1 MTAILFLFE
10 RYYQFCLRIPDYV
23 YTRPVNH
30 GRCLKALTCLVT
42 LLSLSPPSFSQSHS
56 VQGTVTGENKETLIG
71 VSVKVKNTGIGVS
84 TDVNGKFVMNVPS
97 GESVLVFSY
106 IGYQAAEVTVGNQKT
121 IDVSLKPVDNNLSE
135 VVIIGYGTVQ
145 KKDLTGSVAQVA
157 MEDVSKAPVFSIQES
172 LAGRLAGVQVSSS
185 DGQPGSDV
193 NIIVRGA
200 NSITQDN
207 SPLYVVDG
215 FPVEGF
221 NLNVFNPHD
230 IASIEVLKDASSP
243 AIYGARGANGVVI
256 ITTKK
261 GQEGSPKTSFTS
273 THTFNKNIRT
283 MDLLSAY
290 EFLEYNLERDPSAG
304 SETVKSPTYL
314 YLTTPNKTLADYM
327 NYQGTDVQDEFFR
340 TGSLRNYSVAV
351 RGGTKQT
358 KYSVSGSVDNQEG
371 TIINTSYDRY
381 QGRLT
386 LDQDLGKRFRAGVNA
401 NYAYLL
407 QGGNGTSVS
416 SNSATQNVL
425 YSVWGFNPLTGFDA
439 DVELDPT
446 TASSNDY
453 KFNPVMNQQNLVR
466 DIETNNLN
474 VNTYLNFSITPELSL
489 RVTGI
494 LNNSSVNNEN
504 FNNSRTLYGSPLT
517 VGGQNNGVN
526 GNISLSKVNN
536 WANENTLTWNKRF
549 KNRHSLNAV
558 AGFTLQGNKSS
569 VRGFGATFLP
579 NESLGVDGLEE
590 GTFNASLTR
599 SSSSLWN
606 AASFLSRVAY
616 NYQSKYYLTL
626 SARADGSSK
635 FAEKNHWGYFPS
647 AAVAWRFTEEKPFKN
662 TTLISDGKLRFS
674 YGRTG
679 NNRVGDF
686 SYLSITGLPVSNT
699 YSFANN
705 YVSSI
710 VPLSI
715 GNPDL
720 KWETT
725 EQFDAGLDLSLLK
738 NRINIVADVYKKTTK
753 DLLLNATLPAST
765 GYGSAFQN
773 VGSVENRG
781 LELTLNTVNIRKRDF
796 TWQSSFNISFNRS
809 KVLALANNQDFL
821 LSSVRWHSSWYTI
834 PAYIAKIGEPLGLMY
849 GYIWDG
855 VYQYDDFN
863 QTPAG
868 TYVLKDEIPTNG
880 NTRTSIKPGDIKYSD
895 LNGDKIVSAADYTV
909 IGNSLPLH
917 IGGFNNN
924 FTYRGFDLNLFFQWS
939 YGNKIQNTNRLVFEG
954 NGINNPYL
962 QQFASFADRWTP
974 ENPSNTMFRTNGY
987 FGGGYSSR
995 TIEDGS
1001 YLRLKTVSL
1010 GYNLPKEL
1018 LKKIRMSSARI
1029 YTSAQNLWTWTK
1041 YSGLDPEVSTYNSV
1055 LTGGFDYSAYPRP
1068 YTVAFGVD
1076 VTF

>member
-1 MTAILFLFE
+1 MTAILFLSKRF
-10 RYYQFCLRIPDYV
+10 YHSILRIPDAISRIPAGLARY
-23 YTRPVNH
+23 
-30 GRCLKALTCLVT
+30 LAILT
-42 LLSLSPPSFSQSHS
+42 LLYTSLSGFGQSRS
-56 VQGTVTGENKETLIG
+56 IQGIVTDENKETLIG
-71 VSVKVKNTGIGVS
+71 VSVKIKNTAIGTL
-84 TDVNGKFVMNVPS
+84 TDANGKFVLNVPA
-97 GESVLVFSY
+97 ETSVLVFSY
-106 IGYQAAEVTVGNQKT
+106 IGYHAEEITVGSQKL
-121 IDVSLKPVDNNLSE
+121 INVSLKPISNTLNDI
-135 VVIIGYGTVQ
+135 VVIGYGTVQ

-157 MEDVSKAPVFSIQES
+157 MEDIKKAPVLSIQES

-185 DGQPGSDV
+185 DGQPGSEV
-193 NIIVRGA
+193 NIVIRGA

-221 NLNVFNPHD
+221 NLNVFNPQD
-230 IASIEVLKDASSP
+230 IASIEVLKDASST

-261 GQEGSPKTSFTS
+261 GQEGSPKTTFNT
-273 THTFNKNIRT
+273 TQTFNKNIKT
-283 MDLLSAY
+283 MELLSAY
-290 EFLEYNLERDPSAG
+290 DFLKYNLERDPSPG

-314 YLTTPNKTLADYM
+314 YLTTPNKTLSDYLS
-327 NYQGTDVQDEFFR
+327 YQGTDVQDEFFQ
-340 TGSLRNYSVAV
+340 TGSLRNYSIAV

-358 KYSVSGSVDNQEG
+358 KYSISSSIDNQDG
-371 TIINTSYDRY
+371 TIINTSYNRY
-381 QGRLT
+381 QGRIT
-386 LDQDLGKRFRAGVNA
+386 LDQELNKRLTVGVNA

-407 QGGNGTSVS
+407 QTGNASSVS

-425 YSVWGFNPLTGFDA
+425 YSVWGFNPLTAFAA

-453 KFNPVMNQQNLVR
+453 KFNPVMNQQNLIR
-466 DIETNNLN
+466 DIRTNNLN
-474 VNTYLNFSITPELSL
+474 INTYLNYTIIPELTL
-489 RVTGI
+489 RITGI
-494 LNNSSVNNEN
+494 LNSNTVNNEN
-504 FNNSRTLYGSPLT
+504 FNNSKTLYGSPFT

-526 GNISLSKVNN
+526 GSISMAKVNN
-536 WANENTLTWNKRF
+536 WANENTLTWNKRIN
-549 KNRHSLNAV
+549 KVHNLNAV
-558 AGFTLQGNKSS
+558 AGFTVQGNKSS

-579 NESLGVDGLEE
+579 NESLGIDGLEE

-606 AASFLSRVAY
+606 AASFLSRFAY

-635 FAEKNHWGYFPS
+635 FSETNHWGYFPS
-647 AAVAWRFTEEKPFKN
+647 AALAWRFTEEKPFKN
-662 TTLISDGKLRFS
+662 SGLISDGKLRLS
-674 YGRTG
+674 YGKTG

-710 VPLSI
+710 VPLTI

-725 EQFDAGLDLSLLK
+725 DQYDAGLDFSVLN
-738 NRINIVADVYKKTTK
+738 NRINIVADVYRKITK

-773 VGSVENRG
+773 IGSVRNQGIEF
-781 LELTLNTVNIRKRDF
+781 TLNTVNIKNKDF
-796 TWQSSFNISFNRS
+796 SWESSFNISFNRS
-809 KVLALANNQDFL
+809 KVLALANNQEYL
-821 LSSVRWHSSWYTI
+821 LSSIRWHSSWYTI
-834 PAYIAKIGEPLGLMY
+834 PGYIAKIGEPLGLMY

-863 QTPAG
+863 KSPAG
-868 TYVLKDEIPTNG
+868 AYTLKDEISTNG
-880 NTRTSIKPGDIKYSD
+880 NTRTSIQPGDIKYKD
-895 LNGDKIVSAADYTV
+895 LNGDKMVTASDYTV
-909 IGNSLPLH
+909 IGNSLPIH
-917 IGGFNNN
+917 TGGFSNN
-924 FTYRGFDLNLFFQWS
+924 FTYKGFDLNLFFQWS

-962 QQFASFADRWTP
+962 QQFASFANRWTP
-974 ENPSNTMFRTNGY
+974 ENQSHTMFRTNGY

-995 TIEDGS
+995 TVEDGS

-1010 GYNLPKEL
+1010 GYNVPKTFL
-1018 LKKIRMSSARI
+1018 QKIKLSSARI

-1068 YTVAFGVD
+1068 YTIAFGLD